1 MPAPIQWTEELLNA
15 LPSSVGE
22 ALATGSRYYFNG
34 TKCPG
39 GHLCARRAAD
49 GKCHYCVR
57 ERAAVRTAALREK
70 IRLGEHTVT
79 RRDQNKFHG
88 KSVSLEAWIYRSA
101 KARANKRGI
110 EFSITIEDII
120 IPERCPVFG
129 IKIDKTWG
137 GVEENN
143 QARFSKP
150 SLDRID
156 SSKGYIKGNVVILSY
171 RANIVKQNG
180 SAIQHRMIAEYIRAE
195 YRARGWC
202 SD

>member
-15 LPSSVGE
+15 LPRSVGE
-22 ALATGSRYYFNG
+22 ALASESRYYYNG
-34 TKCPG
+34 TKCHR
-39 GHLCARRAAD
+39 GHLCARRTAD

-57 ERAAVRTAALREK
+57 ERSAVRTVALRER

-79 RRDQNKFHG
+79 QRDQNRFHG

-110 EFSITIEDII
+110 EFSITIEDIV
-120 IPERCPVFG
+120 IPERCPAFG
-129 IKIDKTWG
+129 IKIDRTWG
-137 GVEENN
+137 GVEQNN
-143 QARFSKP
+143 QARGNKP

-180 SAIQHRMIAEYIRAE
+180 SAIQHRIIAEYIRAE
-195 YRARGWC
+195 YRARGWY
-202 SD
+202 SV